1 MRAFVIYAH
10 PNPQSFVA
18 ALHRAA
24 VDGLRAAG
32 HEVDD
37 CDLYAERF
45 DPVMPLEQRVAY
57 GDPQRNRFGVE
68 AHVER
73 LLRAEVLVL
82 VYPTWWQGAPAIL
95 KGFLDRT
102 LLPGVAF
109 GLAGGKMQPR
119 LTNVR
124 RIEVLTSYGS
134 PWWLMNLYLRGADR
148 SFLARGLRRFCHPG
162 TRVRWTGFYG
172 MLKASEARRK
182 AHLERVAALFRDY
195 R

>member
-1 MRAFVIYAH
+1 MHILVLYAH
-10 PNPQSFVA
+10 PNPDSFVSA
-18 ALHRAA
+18 MHRL
-24 VDGLRAAG
+24 VVSGLRAAG

-45 DPVMPLEQRVAY
+45 DPAMPREQRLAY
-57 GDPQRNRFGVE
+57 GDPSRNRAGIEPLVARLQQAE
-68 AHVER
+68 A
-73 LLRAEVLVL
+73 LVF

-109 GLAGGKMQPR
+109 GLSRGKMQPR

-124 RIEVLTSYGS
+124 RIEVVTSYGS
-134 PWWLMNLYLRGADR
+134 PWWLINLYLLRADR
-148 SFLARGLRRFCHPG
+148 SFIVRGLRRFCHRD
-162 TRVRWTGFYG
+162 TRVRWTAFYG
-172 MLKASEARRK
+172 MLKASEAKRK
-182 AHLERVAALFRDY
+182 AHLQRLAALFADY